1 LKQTPHIESKQQLKG
16 ELMEEINKILKKIK
30 KEKVFVT

>member
-1 LKQTPHIESKQQLKG
+1 LKG

-30 KEKVFVT
+30 KEKVFVTWLVS